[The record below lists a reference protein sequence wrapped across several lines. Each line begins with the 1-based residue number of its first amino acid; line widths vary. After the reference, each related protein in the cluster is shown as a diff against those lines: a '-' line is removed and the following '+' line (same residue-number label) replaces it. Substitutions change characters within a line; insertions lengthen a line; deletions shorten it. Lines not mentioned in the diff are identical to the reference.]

1 MNKKLTD
8 LVKNNIY
15 SDINKYIK
23 TINNINK
30 DTING
35 NNILH
40 LLSVKGSMYIV
51 KLLKEYPNYFKFSN
65 EDGDTPI
72 HLLAKYGYNDLL
84 KECVRIDKNI
94 GLLVNNNNE
103 NILFLTFDNKPLF
116 NWLLDN
122 SNYDINIMNE
132 YGYTILIKTI
142 MEKDND
148 LLHKIIK
155 LPNII
160 LDKPTTS
167 PPLNGLI
174 LSKNIK
180 GVELLLKYGAN
191 PNITD
196 SQLKTPL
203 IYSVLIKNIDIC
215 KKLIENGAD
224 VNFVG
229 IDKIYSPL
237 TISLIKNLPKISS
250 LLLDHNINVNS
261 TDKLLETPV
270 HIALKLAKHNKIDN
284 KILHRIMKK
293 ADLNIA
299 DTSGITP
306 LYLIKKNKLDTK
318 LKSFIKHT
326 KNDGILHLH
335 NKYSSYDGRSINN
348 LSYIKMI
355 TSKNNYNYGLF
366 SPDIITNIILIIG
379 MLKKYNNIAIPYQH
393 HFIDKQKYDLNK
405 LNLNESFIT
414 KDMNIIFELNT
425 IYYYFFYNFV
435 PHIFLWKNKDI
446 YHFPSN
452 LNIYSKDILANNK
465 KRFIIY
471 KLTLTPYNSGTH
483 ANVCIYDK
491 QNMTVE
497 RFEPFGYNSLL
508 DADVLDDKLEKYFK
522 NQYGEIKYIKPKDY
536 LNKIKFQIISDDSNP
551 NNKKLGDPFGYCL
564 AWTYWYMELKINNP
578 DDKPDELINNA
589 YNEIIKKYGNQQGFM
604 LQFIRDY
611 ARELDV
617 LKNETLKDMKINETE
632 FYNVYNDLN
641 TATDLINVIN
651 EYFISNN
658 YFL

>member
-1 MNKKLTD
+1 
-8 LVKNNIY
+8 
-15 SDINKYIK
+15 
-23 TINNINK
+23 
-30 DTING
+30 
-35 NNILH
+35 
-40 LLSVKGSMYIV
+40 
-51 KLLKEYPNYFKFSN
+51 
-65 EDGDTPI
+65 
-72 HLLAKYGYNDLL
+72 
-84 KECVRIDKNI
+84 
-94 GLLVNNNNE
+94 
-103 NILFLTFDNKPLF
+103 
-116 NWLLDN
+116 
-122 SNYDINIMNE
+122 
-132 YGYTILIKTI
+132 

-148 LLHKIIK
+148 LLNKIIK

-160 LDKPTTS
+160 LDKPSTS

-180 GVELLLKYGAN
+180 GIEMILKHGAN
-191 PNITD
+191 PNVID

-215 KKLIENGAD
+215 KKLIEYGAD

-237 TISLIKNLPKISS
+237 TISLIKNSPKISS

-270 HIALKLAKHNKIDN
+270 HIALKLAKHNRIDN
-284 KILHRIMKK
+284 KILYRIMKK

-306 LYLIKKNKLDTK
+306 LYLIKKNKLDGK
-318 LKSFIKHT
+318 LKSFIKH
-326 KNDGILHLH
+326 KNITHTDTIHVSGT
-335 NKYSSYDGRSINN
+335 NNN
-348 LSYIKMI
+348 LSDINMI

-393 HFIDKQKYDLNK
+393 HFIDKKKYDVNK

-414 KDMNIIFELNT
+414 KDMKIVFELNT

-435 PHIFLWKNKDI
+435 PHIFLWKNKDF
-446 YHFPSN
+446 YHFPTN
-452 LNIYSKDILANNK
+452 LNIYSKNVISNNK
-465 KRFIIY
+465 KRFIIF
-471 KLTLTPYNSGTH
+471 KLTLCPYNTGTH

-491 QNMTVE
+491 HNKTIE

-508 DADVLDDKLEKYFK
+508 DADILDDRLEKYFK
-522 NQYGEIKYIKPKDY
+522 NHYGDIKYIRPKDY
-536 LNKIKFQIISDDSNP
+536 LDKIKFQIISDDSNP

-578 DDKPDELINNA
+578 DDAPADLINNA
-589 YNEIIKKYGNQQGFM
+589 YNEIIKKYGNQSGFM

-611 ARELDV
+611 ARELDD
-617 LKNETLKDMKINETE
+617 LKNETLKDMKIDETE

-641 TATDLINVIN
+641 QATDLIDVIN
-651 EYFISNN
+651 QYFVKKN